1 MPIVALDLTDDEAAR
16 VDAIA
21 EREKRARKNQA
32 AILLMERVA
41 EIERESEAQPYP
53 PKSPV

>member
-1 MPIVALDLTDDEAAR
+1 MPIVAIDLTDDEAAR

-21 EREKRARKNQA
+21 DREKRARKNQA

-41 EIERESEAQPYP
+41 EIESETDQ
-53 PKSPV
+53 

>member
-41 EIERESEAQPYP
+41 EIERESEAQP
-53 PKSPV
+53 